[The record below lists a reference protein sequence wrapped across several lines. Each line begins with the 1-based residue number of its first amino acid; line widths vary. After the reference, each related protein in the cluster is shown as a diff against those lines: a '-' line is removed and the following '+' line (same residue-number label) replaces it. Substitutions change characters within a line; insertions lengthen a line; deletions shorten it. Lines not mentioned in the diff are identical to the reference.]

1 MCCGDKRSVLRGSGS
16 VNQNALKLMY
26 YGVGAV
32 SIRGPVTSLLY
43 QFSRLHPVQ
52 SVDARDAVS
61 ILKTR
66 LFRQIQ

>member
-1 MCCGDKRSVLRGSGS
+1 MCCSDKRSVLRASGS
-16 VNQNALKLMY
+16 ANQNALKLMY

-32 SIRGPVTSLLY
+32 SVRGPVTGLLY

-52 SVDARDAVS
+52 SIDARDAVS

-66 LFRQIQ
+66 LFRQTQ